1 MAVQVKTNTKS
12 GSNEGIDFSKAKQV
26 ISALLNLFKVPSIP
40 APPVS
45 KTIALSAVLRPGLSA
60 TKITTNI
67 IKRQTEA
74 GALIGPN
81 DDGSESEAEKMER
94 IRVEEIVNA
103 IISDSRITI
112 INLPGQTITASG
124 VTPPGGGPV
133 QVVGTS
139 LTTSNGYGVIS

>member
-1 MAVQVKTNTKS
+1 MAIQVKTNTKS
-12 GSNEGIDFSKAKQV
+12 GSNEGIDFTKARAV
-26 ISALLNLFKVPSIP
+26 IRALLNLFKVPSIP

-60 TKITTNI
+60 SKIASEI
-67 IKRQTEA
+67 IKRQSDA
-74 GALIGPN
+74 GAITGPN
-81 DDGSESEAEKMER
+81 DDGTENISEKMER

-103 IISDSRITI
+103 IIADARITI
-112 INLPGQTITASG
+112 INLPGQTISASG

-139 LTTSNGYGVIS
+139 LTTSNGYGVMS